1 MSRSKSERFAVIMA
15 GGSGTRFWPLSRRSR
30 PKQLLAIVDHDSLL
44 QQTVAR
50 MRGLVPPERIVVVTG
65 REHAAAVR
73 RQLPGVPAENILV
86 EPVGRNTAPCIA
98 LAAEWIHR
106 RSPASVM
113 AVMPSDH
120 AIGDATA
127 FRRTVRRAFAVAE
140 EAEVLVTLG
149 IRPAHAETGYGYI
162 KLGAAIDEGVP
173 RVFRVARFR
182 EKPPAA
188 VARRFVASGRYLWN
202 AGIFVWRTAVIRAA
216 VQRHLPRVGEPLR
229 RARLGGRRR
238 SVAPASL
245 YRSLPSVSIDVGVME
260 PAATRSGSPG
270 VAVVACDFGW
280 SDVGNWAA
288 LARVWGR
295 DRAGNAARGRT
306 TLLESSGLTVYA
318 GTRLVATL
326 GLQDLVI
333 VDTPDALL
341 VCPASRAQD
350 VRLVVAELARRYGGS
365 FA

>member
-1 MSRSKSERFAVIMA
+1 
-15 GGSGTRFWPLSRRSR
+15 
-30 PKQLLAIVDHDSLL
+30 
-44 QQTVAR
+44 
-50 MRGLVPPERIVVVTG
+50 
-65 REHAAAVR
+65 
-73 RQLPGVPAENILV
+73 
-86 EPVGRNTAPCIA
+86 
-98 LAAEWIHR
+98 
-106 RSPASVM
+106 
-113 AVMPSDH
+113 
-120 AIGDATA
+120 
-127 FRRTVRRAFAVAE
+127 
-140 EAEVLVTLG
+140 
-149 IRPAHAETGYGYI
+149 
-162 KLGAAIDEGVP
+162 
-173 RVFRVARFR
+173 
-182 EKPPAA
+182 
-188 VARRFVASGRYLWN
+188 
-202 AGIFVWRTAVIRAA
+202 
-216 VQRHLPRVGEPLR
+216 
-229 RARLGGRRR
+229 
-238 SVAPASL
+238 
-245 YRSLPSVSIDVGVME
+245 
-260 PAATRSGSPG
+260 